1 MLDDLI
7 KKVASTVISN
17 AVVGLDQMRQT
28 SLLDQAL
35 AEVDAYVTKN
45 GASELNTISNPML
58 GAIVFDM
65 LRRNSKNTLVPAYSY
80 LLYTQALLTAKGL
93 DSDTRNEAL
102 LKKAYILIGS
112 EWQCTRSLLAIGA
125 MGTQLIHMYDIDNLL
140 NVVLLGTLLSMDV
153 NYLRSNDAKLWKSMV
168 DMRTNYRNLTDQQLK
183 NIAIQ
188 HDRQVV
194 ERNFQKLRSL

>member
-125 MGTQLIHMYDIDNLL
+125 MGTELIHMYDIDNLL

>member
-125 MGTQLIHMYDIDNLL
+125 MGTELIHMYDIDNLL

-194 ERNFQKLRSL
+194 ERNFRKLRSL

>member
-7 KKVASTVISN
+7 KKVAAIVISN
-17 AVVGLDQMRQT
+17 AVFGLDQIRQT
-28 SLLDQAL
+28 SLLNQAL

-45 GASELNTISNPML
+45 GASELNTISNPSL
-58 GAIVFDM
+58 GAIAFDM

-80 LLYTQALLTAKGL
+80 LLYTQDLLTAKGL
-93 DSDTRNEAL
+93 ASDTRNEAL

-112 EWQCTRSLLAIGA
+112 EWPCTRSLLILGA
-125 MGTQLIHMYDIDNLL
+125 MGTELIHMYDIDNLL

-194 ERNFQKLRSL
+194 EFKEAIFK